1 MLYKVSI
8 PVSDAKVGL
17 ICAEPIFFRND
28 DGNEVML
35 VRADAPLTD
44 TIIKNLKLRDVSQV
58 MIFSDE
64 PPPVKT
70 PKQYDDLPAEPVP
83 APPVESVIS
92 NELHEAA
99 MSGIKGLFDLAS
111 GSSVVTAYQVVKEL
125 NNVVDQLVET
135 MSSEQAGMVHIANL
149 KSYDEYTYH
158 HSLSVAVLAIAIGQ
172 EMGLSPREL
181 KKLGRS
187 AIMHDIGKV
196 LVPIEVIN
204 KPSRLTPE
212 EFDIVAKHSENGAS
226 YLKKEGIGDTQLWG
240 DVSCHHE
247 KFDGTGYPNG
257 LRGKDIPLFSRIIAV
272 ADVYDALTSYRPYR
286 KPLLPA
292 TALEKIMVG
301 VGRIF
306 DFEIVSAFTKI
317 VELYPINT
325 VLTLSNKRVGIVVD
339 NRYSLRPILRM
350 LDDGELFNLADLNN
364 LSLMIEQVRE

>member
-1 MLYKVSI
+1 MLYRVSI
-8 PVSDAKVGL
+8 PVNDAKVGM
-17 ICAEPIFFRND
+17 ICANPIFFRNEHD
-28 DGNEVML
+28 DEVML

-44 TIIKNLKLRDVSQV
+44 TIIKNLKLREISEV

-64 PPPVKT
+64 PPPAKA
-70 PKQYDDLPAEPVP
+70 PKQYDE
-83 APPVESVIS
+83 PPVELVPTPPIESVIS
-92 NELHEAA
+92 DELHKEA
-99 MSGIKGLFDLAS
+99 MLSIKGLFDLAS

-135 MSSEQAGMVHIANL
+135 MSSEQAGMIHISNL
-149 KSYDEYTYH
+149 KSFDEYTYH

-172 EMGLSPREL
+172 EMGVRNREL
-181 KKLGRS
+181 KKLGRC

-196 LVPIEVIN
+196 MVPIEIIN
-204 KPSRLTPE
+204 KPSHLTPE
-212 EFDIVAKHSENGAS
+212 EFKIITEHSENGAK
-226 YLKKEGIGDTQLWG
+226 YLRREGIGDAQLWG
-240 DVSCHHE
+240 EVSCHHE
-247 KFDGTGYPNG
+247 KFDGTGYPKG
-257 LRGKDIPLFSRIIAV
+257 LRGKDIPLFSRITSV

-292 TALEKIMVG
+292 TAFEMIMVD

-317 VELYPINT
+317 VELYPLNT
-325 VLTLSNKRVGIVVD
+325 VLTLSDKRTGIVID

-350 LDDGELFNLADLNN
+350 LDDGELLNLADLGN